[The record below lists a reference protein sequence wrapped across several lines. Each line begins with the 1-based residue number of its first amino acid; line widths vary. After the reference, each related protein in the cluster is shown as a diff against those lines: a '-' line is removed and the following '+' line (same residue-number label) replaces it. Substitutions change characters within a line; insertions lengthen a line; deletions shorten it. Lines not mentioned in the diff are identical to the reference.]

1 MGVMAAALAGPAVP
15 AQEPAPAPVRALRAL
30 ETAANDLA
38 KRGRVDEVRR
48 VLDALEGAGKPA
60 AEVDTLRQQH
70 MAVAV
75 KVPIP
80 TRAKAAE
87 RAITGAVK
95 TLSGWF
101 DTLQGEAKRRA
112 AAVIVELDS
121 AHAGAQ
127 EALGRTQFDGR
138 WVTGVRRMQLER
150 RTLIARMLGEAR
162 QLAVPIEE
170 DESVHEVLAAV
181 AGAGGIAYAHEGFI
195 LHTTLPREKARRI
208 LRESLRAAAVANWIV
223 HGELAV
229 PEGDK
234 VWVLLDGHAAY
245 QRSVTVAVQKGW
257 IPAGEEAMYRDVANW
272 LTAQNQTVFFGPTEA
287 FAEVSMMDDVL
298 GVSLSEYAQ
307 PCLSS
312 ALANWTGLSYL
323 GAPLP
328 GFVWIEREG
337 GEGRSPGRTTATPSA
352 REVAERKE
360 HQQMAKAGIAGCKEW
375 IAYLARRR
383 EDPPWAAA
391 FVDQRGKIQGDVRLK
406 NTVVIEFLAER
417 APLQPVI
424 EATEEAATKQARAAA
439 FEQAL
444 GESLAEFEARWR
456 RWILPELDDGV
467 LQRLAPN
474 AGGPPLSKADR
485 ATLRHLNQI
494 RRTAFEPFHPSSTR
508 DLQLIESLS
517 RGCRLHGEYLHR
529 HPAQAQA
536 WPDAHEEYPDR
547 EGFTPEGCRAGGA
560 SVIAPGS
567 RTPTEAIDGWM
578 ATFYHRLP
586 LLHPGLIKI
595 GWGRAAPLRAGDA
608 QPSPG

>member
-1 MGVMAAALAGPAVP
+1 
-15 AQEPAPAPVRALRAL
+15 
-30 ETAANDLA
+30 
-38 KRGRVDEVRR
+38 
-48 VLDALEGAGKPA
+48 
-60 AEVDTLRQQH
+60 
-70 MAVAV
+70 
-75 KVPIP
+75 
-80 TRAKAAE
+80 
-87 RAITGAVK
+87 
-95 TLSGWF
+95 
-101 DTLQGEAKRRA
+101 
-112 AAVIVELDS
+112 
-121 AHAGAQ
+121 
-127 EALGRTQFDGR
+127 
-138 WVTGVRRMQLER
+138 MQLER
-150 RTLIARMLGEAR
+150 RAAIARMLGEAR
-162 QLAVPIEE
+162 RLAVPIEE

-474 AGGPPLSKADR
+474 AGGPPLSNADR

-595 GWGRAAPLRAGDA
+595 GWGNRHGYACLDSGSMVGPVPQADMAVVWPADRATAVPRRFAPEMPNPVPGEDQAAWGYPITVQFFAMRDA
-608 QPSPG
+608 TPQVVTGMTLTQGGAAVECWFLSPEAPRNPELAPGETYCLIPKQHLKPATAYQVEATLSGANGATRRWSFTTGR